1 VKDADP
7 YPAGHGDVGEFGFIE
22 NVKRRSGGTLRAGE
36 PGWSYMG
43 LRLLPRRC
51 GAFRRAGQS
60 GPARVIPVG
69 MATRAP
75 GAGGVRSR
83 QGANSPAMASKTVR
97 GGT

>member
-7 YPAGHGDVGEFGFIE
+7 YPAGHGDVGEFGFLV
-22 NVKRRSGGTLRAGE
+22 NGKRRSGDPLRTGE
-36 PGWSYMG
+36 PGWSSKG

-60 GPARVIPVG
+60 DTERVIPAG
-69 MATRAP
+69 MAARDP
-75 GAGGVRSR
+75 GAGGIWPR
-83 QGANSPAMASKTVR
+83 QGAGSPAMPCKTVR